1 MKLFSYQA
9 TELTD
14 KILEWVEENVK
25 PAELYTQEDLVAYV
39 RVNLSPEDVFSN
51 ATLGDWARDQG
62 FRKFE

>member
-1 MKLFSYQA
+1 MKLYGYQNEKLA
-9 TELTD
+9 DL
-14 KILEWVEENVK
+14 ILNFVSEEVK

-51 ATLGDWARDQG
+51 AVLGDWARDRG